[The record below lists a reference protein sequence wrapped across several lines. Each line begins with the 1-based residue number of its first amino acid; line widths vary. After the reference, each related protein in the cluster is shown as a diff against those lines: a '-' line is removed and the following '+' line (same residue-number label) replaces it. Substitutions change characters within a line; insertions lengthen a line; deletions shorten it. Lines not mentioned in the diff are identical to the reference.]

1 MYYEVCGRGRRPVSR
16 RGAASTIQAS
26 FGEQHAA
33 ERLESGV
40 APMLAGRHPNSSRWL
55 TAKGASGVPG
65 G

>member
-1 MYYEVCGRGRRPVSR
+1 MYYEVCGLGCRPAFR
-16 RGAASTIQAS
+16 RGGASTIQAS
-26 FGEQHAA
+26 FGGQLAA

-40 APMLAGRHPNSSRWL
+40 APMLAGRHPISSRWL